1 MNIPGM
7 APDPDLILY
16 NGKINGRTAQS
27 LVIDNGL
34 IVATGSDNDLK
45 KLAGARTKTI
55 NLGGRLV
62 LPGFID
68 THIHFHEWAM
78 KRKSLQLDTVSSL
91 DELLNCVSRQ
101 AARVSR
107 SEWITGQ
114 GFNETSWPEKRLPT
128 RDDLDRVSPDHALL
142 LWRCDLHLAVANSA
156 ALAKAGIRKETPDP
170 PQGRIERDDNGE
182 PTGVL
187 RELAINLIRDAIDP
201 PDMARI
207 LSAYEEAIQ
216 ALYRIGI
223 TGIHDIRLMD
233 DSDGGRALQSFFEL
247 DKSGNLGVRSWVTLP
262 GNRLDELISLGIR
275 SGFGSDRLR
284 LGHVK
289 YFADGGVGA
298 RTAWMTEPYLDAE
311 YGMALI
317 DMDVLA
323 GEIERADR
331 AGLSVMVH
339 AIGDRANKELI
350 NLFENFSK
358 TSPPQGSITPIYP
371 HRLEHLQTIQPCDV
385 KRLAKLPLALGVTP
399 ANMLLDI
406 DLIDGV
412 LGERGKW
419 AYSFRTLRDTGRPL
433 MFSSDCPVCNPDPL
447 LGIHAA
453 VTRKRPDGTPSD
465 GWYPEACI
473 ETIDAVHAYT
483 SVPAQVHGAKEL
495 GSIDLQKKAD
505 LAIFSRDFLSGPVDE
520 ILGAWVEMTIFDGT
534 IVFRDF

>member
-1 MNIPGM
+1 MNIPGG
-7 APDPDLILY
+7 ASYPDLILY
-16 NGKINGRTAQS
+16 NGKVNGLTAQS
-27 LVIDNGL
+27 LVINNGL
-34 IVATGSDNDLK
+34 IVAMGSDDDLK
-45 KLAGARTKTI
+45 SLAGTQTKTV

-91 DELLNCVSRQ
+91 DELLKCVSRQ
-101 AARVSR
+101 AARAPR
-107 SEWITGQ
+107 SEWIIGQ

-128 RDDLDRVSPDHALL
+128 RDDLDRVSPDHSLL
-142 LWRCDLHLAVANSA
+142 LWHCDLHLAVANSA
-156 ALAKAGIRKETPDP
+156 ALAKAGIHKETPDP
-170 PQGRIERDDNGE
+170 PQGKIERDDNGE
-182 PTGVL
+182 PTGVV
-187 RELAINLIRDAIDP
+187 RELAINLVRDVIDP
-201 PDMARI
+201 PDMAGI
-207 LSAYEEAIQ
+207 LSAYEEATQ
-216 ALYRIGI
+216 ALHRIGI

-247 DKSGNLGVRSWVTLP
+247 DKTGNLGVRSWVTLP

-275 SGFGSDRLR
+275 SGLGSDRLR
-284 LGHVK
+284 IGHVK

-350 NLFENFSK
+350 SLFENLSK
-358 TSPPQGSITPIYP
+358 TAPPQGSITPIYP
-371 HRLEHLQTIQPCDV
+371 HRLEHLQTIQPEDID
-385 KRLAKLPLALGVTP
+385 RLARLPLALGVTP

-406 DLIDGV
+406 DLINSV
-412 LGERGKW
+412 LGERGRW
-419 AYSFRTLRDTGRPL
+419 AYSFRALRDTGRPL
-433 MFSSDCPVCNPDPL
+433 MFSSDCPVCNPNPL

-453 VTRKRPDGTPSD
+453 VTRKRTDGTPPS

-473 ETIDAVHAYT
+473 ETINAVHAYT

-520 ILGAWVEMTIFDGT
+520 ILDARVEMTIFDGT